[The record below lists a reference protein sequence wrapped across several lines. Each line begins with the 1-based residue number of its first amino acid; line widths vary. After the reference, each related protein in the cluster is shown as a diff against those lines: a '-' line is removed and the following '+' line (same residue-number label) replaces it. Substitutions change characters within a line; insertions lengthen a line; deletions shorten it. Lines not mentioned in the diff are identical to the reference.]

1 MGVRDHAGRRVRLA
15 GLVAV
20 LLAAVWLLPAGPA
33 AGQGEVETR
42 AERPVFQVIAGI
54 APGSRV
60 NLRAGPATIFPAVA
74 TLGYGERV
82 QRLGCQDSFGVRWCR
97 VRTEGTVS
105 VTGWVAARF
114 LADALPPTPDDDLAG
129 GPDFWVVRGLAR
141 GDLLNVRSQPSTSQ
155 GRVIATLREGEVV
168 RNLGCRMSGQTR
180 WCRIRSTTGIDV
192 TGWVNGRFLREHGGP
207 PPGAG
212 GGAGGGAGP
221 DFLLVAGLPP
231 GDTLNLRAGPSTGA
245 AILARLREGTR
256 VRNLGCETRGQ
267 ARWCLV
273 RTTGATD
280 ITGWANAR
288 YLRETR

>member
-1 MGVRDHAGRRVRLA
+1 MSKDPVPAIAPMGRRV
-15 GLVAV
+15 VAV
-20 LLAAVWLLPAGPA
+20 VALIALCLLEAAPA
-33 AGQGEVETR
+33 AAQGDAGAR

-60 NLRAGPATIFPAVA
+60 NLRAGPAMIFPTVA

-97 VRTEGTVS
+97 VRTEGAVA

-114 LADALPPTPDDDLAG
+114 LADALPPAAGDDDLAG
-129 GPDFWVVRGLAR
+129 GPDFWAVRGLAM
-141 GDLLNVRSQPSTSQ
+141 GDLLNVRAEPSTRS
-155 GRVIATLREGEVV
+155 RVLATLREGEVV

-207 PPGAG
+207 PPGQGG
-212 GGAGGGAGP
+212 GGAGT
-221 DFLLVAGLPP
+221 DLLVVAGLPP
-231 GDTLNLRAGPSTGA
+231 GDTLNLRAGPTTGA

-256 VRNLGCETRGQ
+256 VRNLGCEARGQ
-267 ARWCLV
+267 SRWCLV

>member
-1 MGVRDHAGRRVRLA
+1 MPDRGAPIVLIRIRRF
-15 GLVAV
+15 
-20 LLAAVWLLPAGPA
+20 LAAVALA
-33 AGQGEVETR
+33 ALCLVQAAPVGAQGGAEAR
-42 AERPVFQVIAGI
+42 AEAPVFQVIAGI

-97 VRTEGTVS
+97 VRTEGRVA

-114 LADALPPTPDDDLAG
+114 LADALPPAGDDPAG
-129 GPDFWVVRGLAR
+129 GPDFWAVRGLAA
-141 GDLLNVRSQPSTSQ
+141 GDLLNVRAEPSTRS
-155 GRVIATLREGEVV
+155 RVLATLREGEVV

-207 PPGAG
+207 APGS
-212 GGAGGGAGP
+212 GGGAGP
-221 DFLLVAGLPP
+221 DLLVVAGLPP
-231 GDTLNLRAGPSTGA
+231 GDTLNLRAGPTTGA

-273 RTTGATD
+273 RTTGSTD